1 MKRHSKTFL
10 TFTGIA
16 LFLVLYQNCS
26 DEVNHAPS
34 TFDGKIVAL
43 TQLDD
48 NENVG
53 VTLAIKDLTRQ
64 TNPLSRG
71 LVNASNNPTPV
82 YDDKDKVV
90 LTRNLVNASNNP
102 TRAFDE
108 NDQIAITQNFDSAS
122 NSSLLNSIDLNYI
135 CLLEGQDQSVRA
147 GFYPD
152 DSAKKRTTPKTICTN
167 AEGCRIIA
175 RLGNVKGI
183 SERSYCKN
191 GSAHSVKMTPDQIAS
206 LLGVSL

>member
-1 MKRHSKTFL
+1 MKLHRKTFL
-10 TFTGIA
+10 TFAGTA
-16 LFLVLYQNCS
+16 LFLVFFQNCS
-26 DEVNHAPS
+26 DKVNQDL
-34 TFDGKIVAL
+34 FVFNGKIVAL

-48 NENVG
+48 SENAG
-53 VTLAIKDLTRQ
+53 VTLAIKDLTKQ
-64 TNPLSRG
+64 TNLLSRG

-135 CLLEGQDQSVRA
+135 CLFEGQDQSVRA
-147 GFYPD
+147 GFDPN
-152 DSAKKRTTPKTICTN
+152 DSAKERNTPKTICTN
-167 AEGCRIIA
+167 AGGCRVIA

-191 GSAHSVKMTPDQIAS
+191 GSAHSVKMTPEQIAS